1 MWHTA
6 EWCDTRSE
14 MRQVTVRE
22 MRELLPEIE
31 AALRAD
37 GELILTRRGKP
48 VARLVPL
55 VAERPRRPSN
65 ADLRAMMPLQEVTSE
80 QLLREERDARG

>member
-1 MWHTA
+1 
-6 EWCDTRSE
+6 
-14 MRQVTVRE
+14 MRHVTVRE

-55 VAERPRRPSN
+55 VAEQRRRPSN
-65 ADLRAMMPLQEVTSE
+65 ADLRAMMPLQKVTSE

>member
-1 MWHTA
+1 
-6 EWCDTRSE
+6 

-31 AALRAD
+31 QALRTE

-48 VARLVPL
+48 VARLVP
-55 VAERPRRPSN
+55 VPAYPPYRPSN
-65 ADLRAMMPLQEVTSE
+65 ADLRAMMPFQEVPSE
-80 QLLREERDARG
+80 ELIREDRDARG